1 MLIIRLFLHLNLY
14 LQDVECRNNLSHHL
28 SQGKL
33 QYHSTLSWA
42 LRNQGWENSGK
53 SSNVKPI
60 GELCVNFVTGGSE
73 EYSFQKS
80 QEESM
85 EGLGSRFVNISAQE
99 EGCFTQLNF

>member
-1 MLIIRLFLHLNLY
+1 MLIIRLFSRLNLY
-14 LQDVECRNNLSHHL
+14 LQDVECTNNLSHHP

-33 QYHSTLSWA
+33 QYHSKLSWA

-60 GELCVNFVTGGSE
+60 GRLCVNFVTGGSE

-85 EGLGSRFVNISAQE
+85 EGFVNNSAQE
-99 EGCFTQLNF
+99 EDCFTQLNL